1 MLDRIRAWAT
11 AAWLGLVGGAG
22 LGFIARDVL
31 HLGPTEVA
39 FSWFAGA
46 ALGLPWASRGLRA
59 RLRAAAG
66 DRSAPLRGSS
76 EAGR

>member
-1 MLDRIRAWAT
+1 MLARIHAWAS
-11 AAWLGLVGGAG
+11 AAWLGLIGGAG
-22 LGFIARDVL
+22 LGFVTRDLL
-31 HLGPTEVA
+31 HLAPIEVA

-46 ALGLPWASRGLRA
+46 ALGLAWACRGLRA

-66 DRSAPLRGSS
+66 DRSTPPRGSS